1 MEVVRASRSPRY
13 GTISNRLLISQILIA
28 WQQALTAPFVIRFR
42 ALSEHGLMPAN
53 LLKSMDALP
62 NYSKWSKAVCA
73 EDAVTYVFDAPSIAK
88 GTAERIA
95 KLKANAN

>member
-1 MEVVRASRSPRY
+1 
-13 GTISNRLLISQILIA
+13 
-28 WQQALTAPFVIRFR
+28 
-42 ALSEHGLMPAN
+42 MPAN

-88 GTAERIA
+88 GMAERIA
-95 KLKANAN
+95 KLKASAN

>member
-1 MEVVRASRSPRY
+1 
-13 GTISNRLLISQILIA
+13 
-28 WQQALTAPFVIRFR
+28 
-42 ALSEHGLMPAN
+42 MPVN
-53 LLKSMDALP
+53 LLKSLDALP